1 MTENAQRPLVVH
13 IIDRLLVGG
22 MENGIVNI
30 LNHSPPGRYR
40 HAIICLRYFSEFR
53 NRIDDDTVKVYALD
67 KKDGKNPNYYFRL
80 WRLLRQLRPEI
91 VHTRNLPT
99 IDLVP
104 IITLSGVRH
113 IVHGEH
119 GRDILEAHGENRK
132 YNRIRRLM
140 SPWVDRYITVSRDL
154 QTWLSDA
161 VGIPANKISQIY
173 NGVDTKKFSP
183 PPEEKPLLPAEAG
196 QPDQAFV
203 IGTVGR
209 MEGIKDQ
216 ITLVQSFI
224 QLCQR
229 QSDNRKAPF
238 LVLVGDGSLRK
249 PAKNLLNDAGL
260 LDRACLAGSRDDV
273 PEILRALDLFFLPSI
288 NEGISNTIIESMAT
302 GLPVVATHTGGNPE
316 LVVSDKTGMLVP
328 PKNVEAMAKVLDLY
342 VENPELCREHGSAG
356 RTRVLN
362 QFSLQAMIDGYLSI
376 YDQLLSGPTKS

>member
-40 HAIICLRYFSEFR
+40 HAIICLRYFSDFR
-53 NRIDDDTVKVYALD
+53 DRIADDSVEVYALD

-104 IITLSGVRH
+104 IIALSGVRR

-119 GRDILEAHGENRK
+119 GRDLLEVHGKNRK

-140 SPWVDRYITVSRDL
+140 SPWVQRYIAVSRDL
-154 QTWLSDA
+154 QIWLSDT
-161 VGIPANKISQIY
+161 VGVPKDKIAHIY
-173 NGVDTKKFSP
+173 NSVDTTKFFP
-183 PPEEKPLLPAEAG
+183 LPGEKPPLPAEAG
-196 QPDQAFV
+196 QPDHAFV

-224 QLCQR
+224 HLCSLR
-229 QSDNRKAPF
+229 RDSKRVPF
-238 LVLVGDGSLRK
+238 LVLVGDGSLRES
-249 PAKNLLNDAGL
+249 AKNLLNDAGL
-260 LDRACLAGSRDDV
+260 LDRAWLAGSRDDV
-273 PEILRALDLFFLPSI
+273 PDLMRALDLFVLPSI
-288 NEGISNTIIESMAT
+288 NEGISNTIIEAMAT
-302 GLPVVATHTGGNPE
+302 GLPVVATHVGGNPE
-316 LVVSDKTGMLVP
+316 LVMTDKTGMLVP
-328 PKNVEAMAKVLDLY
+328 PKDVEAMAKVLNLY
-342 VENPELCREHGSAG
+342 VQNPDLCHEHGSVG
-356 RTRVLN
+356 RTRALN
-362 QFSLQAMIDGYLSI
+362 EFSVQTMVKSYLSI
-376 YDQLLSGPTKS
+376 YDGLLSDTEKS